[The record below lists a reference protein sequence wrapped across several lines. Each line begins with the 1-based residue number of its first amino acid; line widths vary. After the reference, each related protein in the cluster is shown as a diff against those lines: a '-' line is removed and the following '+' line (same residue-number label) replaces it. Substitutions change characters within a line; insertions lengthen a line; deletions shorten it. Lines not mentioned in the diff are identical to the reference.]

1 MKTKILV
8 ISSLV
13 AGIILTGCN
22 QSANNAAT
30 NKEVPKQKVEVTG
43 IRKAPL
49 NKDSQNL
56 EVIKYTS
63 ALPGSKNVK
72 LYKPSYMTAPPM
84 IPHSIAG
91 MTPITIKHNACL
103 MCHMPK
109 NAKMFH
115 AIPIPQDH
123 FIDNFEGGKHIKRV
137 AGSRYNCTTC
147 HDRQAQLDPVVE
159 NKFESMKAKAG
170 IK

>member
-1 MKTKILV
+1 MKKLI
-8 ISSLV
+8 ISSLAV
-13 AGIILTGCN
+13 AAIFIGCN
-22 QSANNAAT
+22 QTQTNN
-30 NKEVPKQKVEVTG
+30 NKVSQKPVVVTG

-56 EVIKYTS
+56 AVVKYTS
-63 ALPGSKNVK
+63 AIPGSKNVK

-103 MCHMPK
+103 MCHMPQ

-115 AIPIPQDH
+115 AIPIPKDH
-123 FIDNFEGGKHIKRV
+123 FVDNFDKDKKRRRI

-159 NKFESMKAKAG
+159 NKFESMKTKAG

>member
-13 AGIILTGCN
+13 AGIVLTGCN
-22 QSANNAAT
+22 QSANNAA
-30 NKEVPKQKVEVTG
+30 NEVSKQKVEVTG

-49 NKDSQNL
+49 NADSQNL
-56 EVIKYTS
+56 EVVKYNPQ
-63 ALPGSKNVK
+63 APNPGKVK
-72 LYKPSYMTAPPM
+72 LYKKSYFTAPPM
-84 IPHSIAG
+84 IPHSIEG
-91 MTPITIKHNACL
+91 MTPITIKNNQCL
-103 MCHMPK
+103 ACHMPQ
-109 NAKMFH
+109 NAKMMH
-115 AIPIPQDH
+115 IIPIPQDH

-147 HDRQAQLDPVVE
+147 HAPQAELDPVVE